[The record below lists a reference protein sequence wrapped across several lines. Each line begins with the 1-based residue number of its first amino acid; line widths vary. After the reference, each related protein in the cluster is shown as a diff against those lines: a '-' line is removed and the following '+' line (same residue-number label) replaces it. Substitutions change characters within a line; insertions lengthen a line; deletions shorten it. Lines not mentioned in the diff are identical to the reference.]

1 MTNKNSFTSFKR
13 NLLAFAVLFMMMGN
27 GIAAQTADEPV
38 KGEDIVA
45 GKESDDELLDTLLL
59 SARMEMIEYANATA
73 PVRENTEQKDRFYF
87 NNIYINLEGY
97 FNPRINGIVEFQA
110 LTSELYLFGGFI
122 TVVDSLEGMG
132 TGLPGSRQRAISD
145 LVLYHIQEIDEAS
158 QKPNFERVRIDFAL
172 HDMFSIKIGK
182 VRNPFGFWD
191 DYSLFRNLSFIKTDP
206 ISLGVPLRR
215 TDMGCIVYG
224 NLIGKYLSYELGVL
238 DGEYVFKNK
247 DGNNSRDFVS
257 SLGTSFYTI
266 DFGIN
271 YYVHDVDA
279 ARGSPYGVGVHFRYR
294 IIDAVTLLGEAIYIK
309 NDVYDIESKSSYLQI
324 NCDLSSLLLEGLRWN
339 MFVEAYSSDLLKI
352 DLEPDLDY
360 RYAGTYFQAS
370 MGFVYSL
377 SRNIDLGIQA
387 ITGKDEEGDPILKG
401 AFKIDAR
408 F

>member
-1 MTNKNSFTSFKR
+1 MTNKSNFINLKII
-13 NLLAFAVLFMMMGN
+13 LLAFVMLFVMIGN
-27 GIAAQTADEPV
+27 GITARTVDNPL
-38 KGEDIVA
+38 KGADIIA
-45 GKESDDELLDTLLL
+45 GKESDNDLLDTLLL
-59 SARMEMIEYANATA
+59 SVRIEMIEYASVIA
-73 PVRENTEQKDRFYF
+73 PVRENTEQRDRFYF

-97 FNPRINGIVEFQA
+97 LNPKTNCIVEFQA

-132 TGLPGSRQRAISD
+132 TGEPGSRQRAISD
-145 LVLYHIQEIDEAS
+145 LVHYHIQEIDAAS
-158 QKPNFERVRIDFAL
+158 EKPNFERVRIDFAL

-247 DGNNSRDFVS
+247 DGNSSKDFVS
-257 SLGTSFYTI
+257 SLGTSFYKI

-271 YYVHDVDA
+271 YYVHDVGA
-279 ARGSPYGVGVHFRYR
+279 AHGSPYGVGVHFRYR
-294 IIDAVTLLGEAIYIK
+294 IIDALTLLGEAIYIK
-309 NDVYDIESKSSYLQI
+309 NDVNDIETKSTYLQV
-324 NCDLSSLLLEGLRWN
+324 NYDLSSLLLEGLRWN
-339 MFVEAYSSDLLKI
+339 MFLEAYNSDLLKI

-360 RYAGTYFQAS
+360 KYAGTYFQAS

-377 SRNIDLGIQA
+377 SRNIDFGIQA
-387 ITGKDEEGDPILKG
+387 ITGTDEEGDPILKG
-401 AFKIDAR
+401 AFKIDAK